1 MITCISYTGSAF
13 RAYFGLAVG
22 CTGED
27 WFGIAVCYWAIG
39 LGIDLHIIIISGVQG
54 SYSGYM
60 YCSWVQLQ

>member
-27 WFGIAVCYWAIG
+27 WFGIAVGYWIIG
-39 LGIDLHIIIISGVQG
+39 LGIDLHLITISGVQG
-54 SYSGYM
+54 S
-60 YCSWVQLQ
+60 